1 MCPFDN
7 TVPGLIGIDTVLC
20 LLADKCNALSWYYF
34 FLPSVSFRERFS
46 RSCQIFCSFCGWF
59 CRMKADCLILLL
71 HNEYLSISHHGTL
84 TEYGYSAVSS
94 DSAVLQ
100 LCAWD
105 EIRLCSRHHWHVSL
119 EDEALICCTDK
130 ICIFRFKSL
139 ELSAWLMTL
148 CCMAMFAH
156 RRQITDPAGSVFLP
170 EPNMM
175 HMQNHMFFNGFSA
188 YPACAAS

>member
-1 MCPFDN
+1 MCPFDD
-7 TVPGLIGIDTVLC
+7 TVPGLIQYCVSWLISVMLCPGIISSCRAFPSAKDSLVL
-20 LLADKCNALSWYYF
+20 
-34 FLPSVSFRERFS
+34 VR
-46 RSCQIFCSFCGWF
+46 
-59 CRMKADCLILLL
+59 
-71 HNEYLSISHHGTL
+71 
-84 TEYGYSAVSS
+84 SS
-94 DSAVLQ
+94 DLSAAGSA
-100 LCAWD
+100 AWK
-105 EIRLCSRHHWHVSL
+105 LTAWFYCS
-119 EDEALICCTDK
+119 ITN
-130 ICIFRFKSL
+130 IYIFRIMELWQNAVIPPFLLMVQFFSSVPGMKYAYAAGIIGKCLWKMKLLYVAPTRSVFFGSSPP